1 MAHEQPEAD
10 WKVFRELRRVAL
22 NRLCERTLA
31 ELRELSAAES
41 KTPHERYLAVFERI
55 HARDDEI
62 ANCFNDVRRSR
73 MRVQL
78 NGIIEL
84 GLLTEAEFAQ
94 FTAATQE
101 SVTRF
106 RTDKIE
112 YWQA

>member
-10 WKVFRELRRVAL
+10 WQVFRELRRVAL
-22 NRLCERTLA
+22 NRLCERTLT
-31 ELRELSAAES
+31 EVSELSADVS
-41 KTPHERYLAVFERI
+41 KTPHERYLAVFERL

-62 ANCFNDVRRSR
+62 ANCFNDARRSR
-73 MRVQL
+73 MRAQL

-84 GLLTEAEFAQ
+84 GLLTEAEFAR

-101 SVTRF
+101 LVTRSCG
-106 RTDKIE
+106 DKIE